1 MYMIAVQG
9 VRGEPFL
16 LNNVLVTNGEGVG
29 WGIPSHGGDFFEFWV
44 LNTGFLCIIKF
55 ELTSTLAPKNLQM
68 YMISLHCY
76 KGWGET
82 VSVVKWDTKG
92 RVWEGDSPA
101 EV

>member
-1 MYMIAVQG
+1 MIAVQG

-16 LNNVLVTNGEGVG
+16 LYNVGHQ
-29 WGIPSHGGDFFEFWV
+29 WGGCGNFWV

-55 ELTSTLAPKNLQM
+55 ELTSTLAPKSLQM
-68 YMISLHCY
+68 YMISVQ
-76 KGWGET
+76 GVGET

-101 EV
+101 VA

>member
-1 MYMIAVQG
+1 MIAVQG
-9 VRGEPFL
+9 VRGKPFL

-29 WGIPSHGGDFFEFWV
+29 IPSHVGDFLEFWV

-55 ELTSTLAPKNLQM
+55 ELTSTLAPKSLQM
-68 YMISLHCY
+68 YMISVQ
-76 KGWGET
+76 GVGET

-101 EV
+101 VA